1 MGVWGCETCV
11 EFQLGGYSTQVFNV
25 LDISHLHLKPIT
37 LLFWCTKTSFR
48 TVYKAN
54 DDLKKLS
61 SCLFTLEM
69 NWYSVAVIL

>member
-1 MGVWGCETCV
+1 MGVWGRETRV

-25 LDISHLHLKPIT
+25 LDISYLHLKPIT
-37 LLFWCTKTSFR
+37 LFWCTKTSFR

-54 DDLKKLS
+54 DNFKMLS

-69 NWYSVAVIL
+69 NYYSVAVML